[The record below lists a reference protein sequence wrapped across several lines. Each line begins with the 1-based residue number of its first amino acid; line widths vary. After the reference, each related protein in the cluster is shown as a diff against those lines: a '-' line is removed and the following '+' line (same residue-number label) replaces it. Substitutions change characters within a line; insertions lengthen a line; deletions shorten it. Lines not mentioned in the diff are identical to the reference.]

1 MKKTIGRPRIITQFL
16 SHMFST
22 PRDRLYFEMVINSI
36 ISLDGV
42 GFEVLELVMPTNVY
56 FKKYNTLRKY
66 IISND
71 SQTPD
76 EIYSNIFMHQHTII
90 VDMCNTTKT
99 AEQQVDFTNEL
110 CNKMRKNRETYSY
123 IFLVK
128 DSLCKDDDSVETFTL
143 NNYNDN
149 YYEFTL
155 NEIQQYRIYSQT
167 LGSVIQEIYGKIYSS
182 DVNDLIDYY
191 IKNYQPVVK
200 RPTKKEQKQTLDRLY
215 KQLNATD
222 NEMRMRITED
232 YYDLIEDDDNLI

>member
-1 MKKTIGRPRIITQFL
+1 MKKTIGRPRNITKFL
-16 SHMFST
+16 SHMFPT

-42 GFEVLELVMPTNVY
+42 GFEALELVMSTNDY

-76 EIYSNIFMHQHTII
+76 EIYSNIFIHQHTII

-99 AEQQVDFTNEL
+99 TEQQVDFANEL

-128 DSLCKDDDSVETFTL
+128 NSLYKDDEIETFTL

-149 YYEFTL
+149 CYEFTL
-155 NEIQQYRIYSQT
+155 NESKQYRMYLQT
-167 LGSVIQEIYGKIYSS
+167 LRSVMQEIYGKIYSS
-182 DVNDLIDYY
+182 DVNELVDYY
-191 IKNYQPVVK
+191 IKNYQPIVK
-200 RPTKKEQKQTLDRLY
+200 RPTKKEQKQTLNRLY

-222 NEMRMRITED
+222 SEMRMRITED
-232 YYDLIEDDDNLI
+232 YYDLIEDDENLI